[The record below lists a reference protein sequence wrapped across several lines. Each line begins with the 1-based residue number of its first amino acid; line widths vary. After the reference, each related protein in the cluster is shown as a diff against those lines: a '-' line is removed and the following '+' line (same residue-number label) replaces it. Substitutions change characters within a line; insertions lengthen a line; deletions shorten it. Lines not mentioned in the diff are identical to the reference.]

1 MNSFPDQRGS
11 ENWPTSSLLHNHC
24 SHLNSLPF
32 SFKAKESYICRDLVF
47 ICSQW
52 GLLFWWRDRCDYSLQ
67 LPSFYLNS
75 LLPRWAGLT
84 VCIPLSW
91 VEGYTCLAENERM
104 GGREWRVIMGLS
116 EAFVK

>member
-75 LLPRWAGLT
+75 CCPAEQDLLFAFLLAGWRVT
-84 VCIPLSW
+84 HAW
-91 VEGYTCLAENERM
+91 QRM
-104 GGREWRVIMGLS
+104 REWEVENGGW
-116 EAFVK
+116 